1 MNNRTATTLNYQR
14 NINETTTERKLTT
27 QYNKGQR
34 SDKTGIVKQ
43 KQRNITQ
50 HLSNTAA
57 TTTNQRKHVAFI
69 CDFEIDA

>member
-50 HLSNTAA
+50 HL
-57 TTTNQRKHVAFI
+57 
-69 CDFEIDA
+69 